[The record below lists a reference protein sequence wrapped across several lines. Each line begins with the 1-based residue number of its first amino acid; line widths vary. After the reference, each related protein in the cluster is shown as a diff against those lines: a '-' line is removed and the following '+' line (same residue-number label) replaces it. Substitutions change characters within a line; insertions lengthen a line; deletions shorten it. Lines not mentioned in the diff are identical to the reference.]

1 MMHADSSNSHW
12 LSSNHTIWFFAIAL
26 SLSAHALLLLQS
38 KTLYQAAP
46 AMVIQETIT
55 QVRFANSS
63 PPPVTVIETKP
74 KEVPVE
80 AVIIP
85 PKTPEPEV
93 KISKPE
99 PKIVK
104 KTPRVKKKAKT
115 KKVSPKKR
123 VVKQPKVKVTPQKKS
138 TTKKTSNKPPAS
150 TLNNKPKIN
159 QAVKAS
165 PLVSQSDQRL
175 LEQTRKNYHALL
187 MRHIEV
193 QKHYPRIARKR
204 KIEGKIIVSFTLL
217 ANGKIKNLLIN
228 GQRSI
233 LNKASKNAVMSALPM
248 PKPPHDLTMP
258 MEIKFAM
265 NYFLK

>member
-1 MMHADSSNSHW
+1 MIHIEPHKKHW
-12 LSSNHTIWFFAIAL
+12 LSGNYTIWFFAIVF
-26 SLSAHALLLLQS
+26 SLSAHAILLLQNN
-38 KTLYQAAP
+38 KFHQAAP

-63 PPPVTVIETKP
+63 PPPVTVIEPET
-74 KEVPVE
+74 KEVPLKSVIVPPE
-80 AVIIP
+80 APTPKVI
-85 PKTPEPEV
+85 E
-93 KISKPE
+93 SKPKPE
-99 PKIVK
+99 IVK
-104 KTPRVKKKAKT
+104 KTAPIKKRAKT
-115 KKVSPKKR
+115 KKHTPKKK
-123 VVKQPKVKVTPQKKS
+123 VVKQAKVS
-138 TTKKTSNKPPAS
+138 TKKKQLVKKPASKPPAAA
-150 TLNNKPKIN
+150 LNNKPKIN

-175 LEQTRKNYHALL
+175 LEQTRKSYHALL

-204 KIEGKIIVSFTLL
+204 RIEGKIIVSFTLF
-217 ANGKIKNLLIN
+217 ANGEIKNLLIN

-233 LNKASKNAVMSALPM
+233 LNKATKNAVMSALPM
-248 PKPPHDLTMP
+248 PKPPHDLSMP